1 MRKDHENTKP
11 NNNKATKECCVVRM
25 FIPTLFICNLYRE
38 VNHCCDFSLLSV
50 VEPNAF
56 NSGMFYS
63 KQLPY
68 LCVQCLPAALRDQCP
83 LRSHQAMTSRG
94 WLMKQKAPFA
104 QPCQA
109 SRPAHCVVLEVFQHS
124 WLLCHFTLGW
134 LRPCFYGALIAS
146 FLLAWSTWFLTVPI
160 VRFLW
165 CQSFLLFLGKAEC
178 PALGMFC
185 LGLMMFCNSLIIPCI
200 VWLTMFHA
208 ASLEFWSLFE
218 LVHRISVILV
228 TEIWCNPIT
237 VLCDEQTEMLLLLLL
252 QK

>member
-1 MRKDHENTKP
+1 MRKDHENTRPK
-11 NNNKATKECCVVRM
+11 NNKATKECCVVRM

-124 WLLCHFTLGW
+124 CDITLSLC
-134 LRPCFYGALIAS
+134 
-146 FLLAWSTWFLTVPI
+146 TWMTTAVL
-160 VRFLW
+160 LW
-165 CQSFLLFLGKAEC
+165 CTDC
-178 PALGMFC
+178 
-185 LGLMMFCNSLIIPCI
+185 IIPPRLI
-200 VWLTMFHA
+200 DL
-208 ASLEFWSLFE
+208 
-218 LVHRISVILV
+218 ISDRANCSVFVMPVISPVSWKSRMSCSGNVLLGFDDVLQFSDHSMHCV
-228 TEIWCNPIT
+228 TDHVSCCFFR
-237 VLCDEQTEMLLLLLL
+237 VL
-252 QK
+252 KFV

>member
-1 MRKDHENTKP
+1 
-11 NNNKATKECCVVRM
+11 M

-160 VRFLW
+160 VRFFVMPVISPVSW
-165 CQSFLLFLGKAEC
+165 KSRMSCSGNVLLGFDDVLQFSDHSMHCVTDHVSYCFFRVLKFVWAC
-178 PALGMFC
+178 SSHFSNTC
-185 LGLMMFCNSLIIPCI
+185 YWNLM
-200 VWLTMFHA
+200 
-208 ASLEFWSLFE
+208 
-218 LVHRISVILV
+218 
-228 TEIWCNPIT
+228 
-237 VLCDEQTEMLLLLLL
+237 
-252 QK
+252 